1 MALQAAL
8 VRSSLGRA
16 GVVASMMLGAMLVV
30 GCSPAPL
37 PYAPESHA
45 AITELQRT
53 DVVVGA
59 GEGISQDQV
68 AVVHYTGWVYDADA
82 ADHRGKQFDSSRTR
96 GKPFRFTVGAGEVI
110 KGWDEGVQGMQVGGQ
125 RELLVP
131 AGMGYGS
138 QGAGGVI
145 PPGAALLFE
154 VELLAIEQPQ

>member
-1 MALQAAL
+1 MNAAVARWAHGLRPATLLATALAVAA
-8 VRSSLGRA
+8 VTVA
-16 GVVASMMLGAMLVV
+16 GCA
-30 GCSPAPL
+30 PPPL

-45 AITELQRT
+45 AITELERT
-53 DVVVGA
+53 DVVTGA

-82 ADHRGKQFDSSRTR
+82 ADRRGKQFDSSRTR
-96 GKPFRFTVGAGEVI
+96 GKPFRFTVGGGEVI

-131 AGMGYGS
+131 AAMGYGS
-138 QGAGGVI
+138 SGAGGVI

-154 VELLAIEQPQ
+154 VELLAIEQP